1 MRVERVSPR
10 FGAEIGVLSYSS
22 ERAGDWRRNY
32 KRWSPVTVYEFGG
45 RYYQNMG
52 PGGRPVQ
59 IYRYKNEY
67 FLPPQ
72 DHDWVGFDKRYNYER
87 QPTDDDQHRGRGR
100 P

>member
-1 MRVERVSPR
+1 
-10 FGAEIGVLSYSS
+10 
-22 ERAGDWRRNY
+22 
-32 KRWSPVTVYEFGG
+32 
-45 RYYQNMG
+45 MG